1 MRASVRVSARMVGLW
16 QKAEVIR
23 LAGLWVHWAE
33 PGCAGSLHRH
43 TWRQAVRGV
52 ARIA

>member
-1 MRASVRVSARMVGLW
+1 MRASVRVSARVVGPG

-23 LAGLWVHWAE
+23 LAGLYAHWAE